1 MKTLLIKPERVPQV
15 VDIDSSL
22 EALQTA
28 VGGPIQATYP
38 YDDLIA
44 VVCNE
49 EAKLIGLPLNRALRD
64 EEKEIYDIV
73 SGDFLIVG
81 LGDEDF
87 CDLTPELLEKYERLF
102 HTPEIFVRLGERL
115 LVLPLEE
122 NERECLM

>member
-1 MKTLLIKPERVPQV
+1 MRALLIQPERVPQV

-22 EALQTA
+22 EALQSA
-28 VGGPIQATYP
+28 VGGLIQAVYP
-38 YDDLIA
+38 YDDPVAI
-44 VVCNE
+44 VCNE

-64 EEKEIYDIV
+64 DQNEIYDIV

-81 LGDEDF
+81 LGEEDF

-115 LVLPLEE
+115 LALPL
-122 NERECLM
+122 